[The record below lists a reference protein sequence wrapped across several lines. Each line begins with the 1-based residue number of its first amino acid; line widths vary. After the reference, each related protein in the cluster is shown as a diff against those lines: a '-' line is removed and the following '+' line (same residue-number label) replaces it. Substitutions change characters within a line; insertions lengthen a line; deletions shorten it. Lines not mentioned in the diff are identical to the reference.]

1 MGIVTDLYVKNVS
14 FFIYISLPIYIFCI
28 YLHIS
33 ILTVMVRFAMYL
45 FVVMFRRAGHS
56 LTLNI
61 FRVVVMFRHF
71 VNNGD
76 FSIRRDVSMSRF
88 VVMFR

>member
-1 MGIVTDLYVKNVS
+1 MGIVTDLFVENVS
-14 FFIYISLPIYIFCI
+14 FFIYISFPIYIFCF

-33 ILTVMVRFAMYL
+33 ILTVMVRFAMFP
-45 FVVMFRRAGHS
+45 FVVMFRRARHS

-61 FRVVVMFRHF
+61 FRVVATFRRF
-71 VNNGD
+71 VNTGD